1 MLINQY
7 QECQRFSKHIYGKR
21 LIKQR
26 DLDLECNSLYIYILG
41 DLGLLKTIKNNN
53 RKSYKI
59 KQITLD

>member
-1 MLINQY
+1 MPKVFKAYIW
-7 QECQRFSKHIYGKR
+7 KKTM
-21 LIKQR
+21 KQR

-41 DLGLLKTIKNNN
+41 NLGLLKTIKNNN